1 MQNQE
6 TTIQAAIDIGSNTIH
21 IVVARCSPTSLEIL
35 HDEQEMVR
43 IGESVTANGE
53 ISAQKIDETIS
64 LLSHYITLAAQYT
77 SATPLIIATEA
88 IRKARNNQQF
98 LAAIHSAT
106 NLHVHLIDGTVEAL
120 LTFYGATYELYQ
132 EPSPPSQVA
141 VLDLGGGSM
150 ELVTATNKQITWHT
164 SVPLGSGW
172 LHDRYLQSD
181 PPSPEDLEVA
191 HTFLDTY
198 IAGLHLKQHP
208 FPTLIA
214 TGGSANSLLLLARR
228 ALNLPEQETRLTYEQ
243 IVRCEHLLRNYPAE
257 EISQRYAQPL
267 KRARIL
273 PAGALIIHALMVNLL
288 LGEIRIST
296 HGIREGALLAY
307 ARYGDH
313 WLQHLQKNA
322 QSSPEEIET
331 NRASQDEQQEIFIQS
346 GARLLLERT
355 HKMLE
360 WRSDVLKHKDIE
372 AVHKMRVASRRLRA
386 VLDAYEAACDPKR
399 FKKVYRQVKEIADI
413 LGNARDTDV
422 MVANLQQQLALAP
435 EASQPAL
442 QWLIERLSTYRLAH
456 QKKLEAFLQT
466 IDEDAFVQQIVACL
480 LEGETRHGK
489 S

>member
-6 TTIQAAIDIGSNTIH
+6 TNIQAAIDIGSNTIH
-21 IVVARCSPTSLEIL
+21 IVIARCSPTSLEIL

-43 IGESVTANGE
+43 IGESVTSDGT

-64 LLSHYITLAAQYT
+64 LLSHYKNLAAQYT
-77 SATPLIIATEA
+77 SASPLVIATEA

-98 LAAIHSAT
+98 LASIHSAT
-106 NLHVHLIDGTVEAL
+106 DLHVDIIDGDIEAL

-150 ELVTATNKQITWHT
+150 ELVTASNKQVTWHT

-181 PPSPEDLEVA
+181 PPSLDDLEVA
-191 HTFLDTY
+191 RTFLDTY
-198 IAGLHLKQHP
+198 IAGLNLKQHP

-214 TGGSANSLLLLARR
+214 TGGSANSLLLLARQ

-243 IVRCEHLLRNYPAE
+243 IVRSEQLLASHSAE
-257 EISQRYAQPL
+257 EVSQRYAQPL

-307 ARYGDH
+307 ARYGDS
-313 WLQHLQKNA
+313 WLQRLQKNA
-322 QSSPEEIET
+322 QTTSGEIET
-331 NRASQDEQQEIFIQS
+331 KHPNEQQETFTQS

-355 HKMLE
+355 RKMLE
-360 WRSDVLKHKDIE
+360 WRSDVLKHEDIE

-422 MVANLQQQLALAP
+422 MVANLQQQLAQAP
-435 EASQPAL
+435 EASKPAL
-442 QWLIERLSTYRLAH
+442 QWLIERLSTYRQAH
-456 QKKLEAFLQT
+456 QKKLEAFLQN
-466 IDEDAFVQQIVACL
+466 IDEDAFVQQLVSCL
-480 LEGETRHGK
+480 PEGETRHGK

>member
-6 TTIQAAIDIGSNTIH
+6 TTIQAAIDIGSNTVH
-21 IVVARCSPTSLEIL
+21 IVIARCSPTSLEIL

-43 IGESVTANGE
+43 IGESVTSDGT

-64 LLSHYITLAAQYT
+64 LLSHYKNLAAHYT
-77 SATPLIIATEA
+77 SATPLVIATEA

-98 LAAIHSAT
+98 LASIHSAT
-106 NLHVHLIDGTVEAL
+106 DLDVHIIDGTVEAL

-132 EPSPPSQVA
+132 EPSPPAQVA

-150 ELVTATNKQITWHT
+150 ELVTANNKQVTWHT

-181 PPSPEDLEVA
+181 PPSQEDLEVA
-191 HTFLDTY
+191 RTFLDTY

-208 FPTLIA
+208 FPALIA

-228 ALNLPEQETRLTYEQ
+228 ALNLSEQETRLTYEQ
-243 IVRCEHLLRNYPAE
+243 IVRCEQLLSNQSAE
-257 EISQRYAQPL
+257 EVSQCYAQPL

-307 ARYGDH
+307 ARYGDR
-313 WLQHLQKNA
+313 WLQYLQKNA
-322 QSSPEEIET
+322 DTSAEIEP
-331 NRASQDEQQEIFIQS
+331 NYASQDEQYETFKQS

-355 HKMLE
+355 RKMLE
-360 WRSDVLKHKDIE
+360 WRSDVLKHEDIE

-386 VLDAYEAACDPKR
+386 VLDAYEAVCDPKR

-422 MVANLQQQLALAP
+422 MVVNLQQQLAQAP
-435 EASQPAL
+435 EAAKPAL
-442 QWLIERLSTYRLAH
+442 QWLIERLSTYRQTL
-456 QKKLEAFLQT
+456 QKKLEAFLQN
-466 IDEDAFVQQIVACL
+466 IDEDALMQQLVACL
-480 LEGETRHGK
+480 PEGETRHGK

>member
-6 TTIQAAIDIGSNTIH
+6 TIIQAAIDIGSNTIH
-21 IVVARCSPTSLEIL
+21 IVIARCSPTSLEIL

-53 ISAQKIDETIS
+53 ISAQKFDETIS
-64 LLSHYITLAAQYT
+64 LLSHYKTLAAQYT
-77 SATPLIIATEA
+77 TTTPLIIATEA

-106 NLHVHLIDGTVEAL
+106 NMNVHIIDGTVEAL
-120 LTFYGATYELYQ
+120 LTFYGATYEFYQ
-132 EPSPPSQVA
+132 EPSLPSRVA

-150 ELVTATNKQITWHT
+150 ELITASNKQITWHT

-181 PPSPEDLEVA
+181 PPSQEDLEVA

-198 IAGLHLKQHP
+198 IAGLRLKQHS

-214 TGGSANSLLLLARR
+214 TGGSANSLLLLARH
-228 ALNLPEQETRLTYEQ
+228 ALNLPEQETCLTYEQ
-243 IVRCEHLLRNYPAE
+243 IVRCEHLLRNYSAE

-273 PAGALIIHALMVNLL
+273 PAGALIIHVLMVNLL

-313 WLQHLQKNA
+313 WLQHLQEENIQA
-322 QSSPEEIET
+322 SLEEIET
-331 NRASQDEQQEIFIQS
+331 NSVSQDEQHETFTQS

-355 HKMLE
+355 RKMLE

-372 AVHKMRVASRRLRA
+372 AVHKMRVASVA
-386 VLDAYEAACDPKR
+386 YVLCSMLTK
-399 FKKVYRQVKEIADI
+399 
-413 LGNARDTDV
+413 
-422 MVANLQQQLALAP
+422 
-435 EASQPAL
+435 
-442 QWLIERLSTYRLAH
+442 RLAIPKDL
-456 QKKLEAFLQT
+456 KKCIA
-466 IDEDAFVQQIVACL
+466 
-480 LEGETRHGK
+480 R
-489 S
+489 

>member
-6 TTIQAAIDIGSNTIH
+6 TTVQAAIDIGSNTIH
-21 IVVARCSPTSLEIL
+21 IVIARCSPTSLEIL

-43 IGESVTANGE
+43 IGESVTSDGT
-53 ISAQKIDETIS
+53 ISTQKIDETIS
-64 LLSHYITLAAQYT
+64 LLSHYKTLAAQYT
-77 SATPLIIATEA
+77 SASPLVIATEA

-98 LAAIHSAT
+98 LASIHSAT
-106 NLHVHLIDGTVEAL
+106 KLDVHIINGTVEAL

-132 EPSPPSQVA
+132 EPSPPAQVA

-150 ELVTATNKQITWHT
+150 DLVTASNKQVTWHT

-181 PPSPEDLEVA
+181 PPSQEDLEVA
-191 HTFLDTY
+191 RTFLDTY

-214 TGGSANSLLLLARR
+214 TGGSANSLLLLARQ

-243 IVRCEHLLRNYPAE
+243 IMRCEQLLSNHSAE
-257 EISQRYAQPL
+257 EVSQRYAQPL

-273 PAGALIIHALMVNLL
+273 PAGALIMHALMVNLL

-322 QSSPEEIET
+322 QATSDEIET
-331 NRASQDEQQEIFIQS
+331 KHPNEYHETFTQS
-346 GARLLLERT
+346 GALLLLERT
-355 HKMLE
+355 RKMLA
-360 WRSDVLKHKDIE
+360 WRSDVLKHEDIE

-386 VLDAYEAACDPKR
+386 VLDAYEAVCDPKR
-399 FKKVYRQVKEIADI
+399 FKKVYHQVKEIADI

-422 MVANLQQQLALAP
+422 MVANLQQQLTQAP
-435 EASQPAL
+435 ETSKPAL
-442 QWLIERLSTYRLAH
+442 QWLIERLGTYRQAH
-456 QKKLEAFLQT
+456 QKKLEAFLQN
-466 IDEDAFVQQIVACL
+466 IDEDAFVQLVSCL
-480 LEGETRHGK
+480 PEGEIRHGK

>member
-64 LLSHYITLAAQYT
+64 LLSHYKTLAVHYT
-77 SATPLIIATEA
+77 SALPLIIATEA

-106 NLHVHLIDGTVEAL
+106 NLHVHIIDGTVEAL

-150 ELVTATNKQITWHT
+150 ELVTASNKQVTWHT

-181 PPSPEDLEVA
+181 PPSQEDLEVA

-198 IAGLHLKQHP
+198 LAGLRLKQHP
-208 FPTLIA
+208 FPILIA
-214 TGGSANSLLLLARR
+214 TGGSANSLLLLARQ
-228 ALNLPEQETRLTYEQ
+228 ALNLSEQETRLTYKQ
-243 IVRCEHLLRNYPAE
+243 IVRCEYLLRNHSAE

-273 PAGALIIHALMVNLL
+273 PAGALIIHALMANLL

-307 ARYGDH
+307 AHYGDY

-322 QSSPEEIET
+322 QSSPEKID
-331 NRASQDEQQEIFIQS
+331 NLSQDEQQETFTQS

-355 HKMLE
+355 RKMLE

-422 MVANLQQQLALAP
+422 MMANLQQQLTQAP
-435 EASQPAL
+435 EASQLAL
-442 QWLIERLSTYRLAH
+442 QWLIERLSAYRQTH
-456 QKKLEAFLQT
+456 QKELEAFLQA